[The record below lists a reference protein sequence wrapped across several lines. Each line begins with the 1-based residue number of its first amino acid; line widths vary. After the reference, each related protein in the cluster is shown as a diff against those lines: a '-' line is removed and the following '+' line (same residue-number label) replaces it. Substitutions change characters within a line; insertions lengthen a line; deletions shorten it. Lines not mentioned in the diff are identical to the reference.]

1 MAEDVLMDMVD
12 EEDGLLINRMQLH
25 GISVSVLQQMNISC
39 IIVVSSAWNARMSLV
54 SQISNFLR
62 SGK

>member
-25 GISVSVLQQMNISC
+25 GISVSVLQQMNNSC
-39 IIVVSSAWNARMSLV
+39 IIVVSSAWNTRMSLV
-54 SQISNFLR
+54 IHTSNFLR